1 MHQSRIDRLL
11 EGLPVEEA
19 QNQQPVGGMIGDR
32 YRQQLVLAEFDVVYQ
47 VHWLPDLSTDF
58 KEFENLLCCLGHGAV
73 SRMYLKFR
81 VDGSL
86 VSI

>member
-19 QNQQPVGGMIGDR
+19 QNQQPVGGMIGDGH
-32 YRQQLVLAEFDVVYQ
+32 RQQAVLAKFDVLCQ
-47 VHWLPDLSTDF
+47 VHWLPDLSTEF
-58 KEFENLLCCLGHGAV
+58 KEFYNLLRRLGHRAV
-73 SRMYLKFR
+73 RRMNLEFR